1 MTHKET
7 TAILHFQ
14 KWYEPINLH
23 ISFQSEVLPFEIWA
37 KVQKKKRNETAAGLN
52 GLCYIPYKKCIVLL
66 KFVEKIGRKIWKSKQ
81 IPADWAQAYII
92 LLAKSED
99 LSQIAEF
106 RPIAITSTVGKI
118 FFSVISDRLQVFMI
132 QNCYI
137 TRDIQ
142 KGFLFGVPG
151 CLEHTFTLLDRMN
164 GLMFSVEWLW
174 GKLYVTGSTS
184 APVKGPLGQGH
195 RLTGTGPT
203 WRRPYVGIRN
213 NDTISVVLSW

>member
-1 MTHKET
+1 MDFVT
-7 TAILHFQ
+7 
-14 KWYEPINLH
+14 YPI
-23 ISFQSEVLPFEIWA
+23 
-37 KVQKKKRNETAAGLN
+37 
-52 GLCYIPYKKCIVLL
+52 KKCIVLL
-66 KFVEKIGRKIWKSKQ
+66 KFVEKIRRKIWKSKQ

-99 LSQIAEF
+99 LSQISEF

-151 CLEHTFTLLDRMN
+151 CLEHTFTLMKALKEAKEHQRQILISWLEIMCDGYLQRLVN
-164 GLMFSVEWLW
+164 WFFLTRYRPIPDLCYVYDSV
-174 GKLYVTGSTS
+174 
-184 APVKGPLGQGH
+184 
-195 RLTGTGPT
+195 
-203 WRRPYVGIRN
+203 
-213 NDTISVVLSW
+213 